1 MKKIFVYFTYE
12 KYLNFVFKNNTNP
25 FKDIKKFLP
34 HKTNIFVL
42 DVSEIIFFKDNR
54 NYNKFF
60 KKNKIKY
67 IKIFNFAQLIKFLQS
82 YKIISIL
89 KFPQDIFSLPIL
101 FLLKFFNVKSLL
113 ISNKVLVYDYNI
125 QGSNKGKNLKQN
137 LFNYL
142 SFKTIRIL
150 SILNLIPKYNFYFDN
165 NQSSLNRVE
174 KSLSKRLEK
183 VTKILKLS
191 YYEKIYRINCEP
203 YSQLLI
209 SKNKSENKY
218 IVFCDGGFNH
228 YDRESREGK
237 VSNKI
242 ENLYFKNLYRFLID
256 LQKNLN
262 KNVVYCLHPKV
273 KKYNSLYFKKIKK
286 DFQLKLNQTEKYLH
300 KASLTVFFSTSS
312 IATAILLNKKI
323 INIKSKYLGKFYNLR
338 ADQEKKEINLKQFNI
353 DNYSSKELTKFL
365 RKIKVSK
372 SSYSKYINLKMIHKT
387 NDHWYN
393 QVKFVLNKEFFDKKI

>member
-1 MKKIFVYFTYE
+1 M
-12 KYLNFVFKNNTNP
+12 
-25 FKDIKKFLP
+25 
-34 HKTNIFVL
+34 
-42 DVSEIIFFKDNR
+42 
-54 NYNKFF
+54 
-60 KKNKIKY
+60 
-67 IKIFNFAQLIKFLQS
+67 
-82 YKIISIL
+82 
-89 KFPQDIFSLPIL
+89 
-101 FLLKFFNVKSLL
+101 
-113 ISNKVLVYDYNI
+113 YDYNI

-228 YDRESREGK
+228 YDESLEGK

-242 ENLYFKNLYRFLID
+242 EIYILKIYIVFNS
-256 LQKNLN
+256 LQK
-262 KNVVYCLHPKV
+262 
-273 KKYNSLYFKKIKK
+273 
-286 DFQLKLNQTEKYLH
+286 
-300 KASLTVFFSTSS
+300 
-312 IATAILLNKKI
+312 ILI
-323 INIKSKYLGKFYNLR
+323 R
-338 ADQEKKEINLKQFNI
+338 
-353 DNYSSKELTKFL
+353 
-365 RKIKVSK
+365 
-372 SSYSKYINLKMIHKT
+372 
-387 NDHWYN
+387 
-393 QVKFVLNKEFFDKKI
+393 